1 MGKNEMG
8 SPMNASVQNIKDKTD
23 VEFGTGN
30 VPDTR
35 LEVKKSTPEAA
46 RYTES
51 AKTRRTRQTI
61 NQKR

>member
-8 SPMNASVQNIKDKTD
+8 SPMNASVQSIKNKND

-35 LEVKKSTPEAA
+35 IEVKKSLPEAR
-46 RYTES
+46 RYTQS
-51 AKTRRTRQTI
+51 SKDRRTTEQLL
-61 NQKR
+61 KR

>member
-8 SPMNASVQNIKDKTD
+8 SPMNASVQSIKNKND

-35 LEVKKSTPEAA
+35 LEVKKSLPEAR
-46 RYTES
+46 RYTQS
-51 AKTRRTRQTI
+51 SKDHRTTEQLL
-61 NQKR
+61 KR

>member
-8 SPMNASVQNIKDKTD
+8 SPMNASMQSIKDKSD

-35 LEVKKSTPEAA
+35 VLKSKNHYLKPNVLLNQQ
-46 RYTES
+46 
-51 AKTRRTRQTI
+51 KTVVTL
-61 NQKR
+61 NSF

>member
-8 SPMNASVQNIKDKTD
+8 SPMNASMQSIKNKAD

-30 VPDTR
+30 VDDVR
-35 LEVKKSTPEAA
+35 IDVKKSTPEAS

-51 AKTRRTRQTI
+51 AKQRRTRET
-61 NQKR
+61 QKR

>member
-8 SPMNASVQNIKDKTD
+8 SPMNAY

-35 LEVKKSTPEAA
+35 LEVKKSLPEAR
-46 RYTES
+46 RYTQS
-51 AKTRRTRQTI
+51 SKDRRTTEQLL
-61 NQKR
+61 KR

>member
-8 SPMNASVQNIKDKTD
+8 SPMNASMQSIKDKSD

-35 LEVKKSTPEAA
+35 LEVKKSLPEAK
-46 RYTES
+46 RITQS
-51 AKTRRTRQTI
+51 AKDRRNTEQFL
-61 NQKR
+61 KR

>member
-8 SPMNASVQNIKDKTD
+8 SPMNASVQSIKNKND

-35 LEVKKSTPEAA
+35 LEVKKSLPEDR
-46 RYTES
+46 RYTQS
-51 AKTRRTRQTI
+51 SKDRRTTEQLL
-61 NQKR
+61 KR

>member
-8 SPMNASVQNIKDKTD
+8 SPINASMQSVKEKSD

-30 VPDTR
+30 VADVR
-35 LEVKKSTPEAA
+35 IDVKKSTPEAA

-51 AKTRRTRQTI
+51 AKTRRTRQM
-61 NQKR
+61 NQKH

>member
-8 SPMNASVQNIKDKTD
+8 SPMNASMQSIKDKSD

-30 VPDTR
+30 VDDVR
-35 LEVKKSTPEAA
+35 IDVKKSTPEAS
-46 RYTES
+46 RFTES
-51 AKTRRTRQTI
+51 SKKRRARQT